1 MKKRILP
8 LLLSLV
14 MLISLFPV
22 EVMAAEPEM
31 TITAGTVEVTAGD
44 TDVEIPISV
53 VNAVPVM
60 MMGLEFILPEGVT
73 LKKMTAGDAATTAGA
88 SVKTY
93 VKAGTV
99 NFEADNNITFQ
110 DGTILTLIVDVSSAA
125 SGSLTIQAR
134 PIDNN
139 AGMIANEEEE
149 IVPVAFV
156 PARSR

>member
-73 LKKMTAGDAATTAGA
+73 LKK
-88 SVKTY
+88 
-93 VKAGTV
+93 
-99 NFEADNNITFQ
+99 
-110 DGTILTLIVDVSSAA
+110 
-125 SGSLTIQAR
+125 
-134 PIDNN
+134 
-139 AGMIANEEEE
+139 
-149 IVPVAFV
+149 
-156 PARSR
+156 